1 VPPEILRRFAPQ
13 DKSSGDNQVTEAAVG
28 IIGGSGL
35 YEMEGLKVVA
45 ERDVKTPFGEPSDPL
60 VIGEIESVRVAFLS
74 RHGRGHRRLP
84 SELNYRANIYAL
96 KLLGV
101 HTIISASAVGS
112 MKEQYRPTDIVFPHQ
127 FIDRTR
133 HRADTF
139 FGDGIVGHITFA
151 DPICAG
157 ASMVVSGA
165 ARDAGA
171 RVHEGGVYICIEG
184 PQFSTRAE
192 SNLYRSWGVDVIG
205 MTNLQEAKLAREA
218 EICYAT
224 MALVTDYDCWHE
236 TADDVSVA
244 QILGYLRANAETA
257 QRIIRMAVPRIAARK
272 RDCAC
277 VNALQFAIVTDPDA
291 IPASVKKALAPII
304 GKYVR

>member
-1 VPPEILRRFAPQ
+1 MNETASI
-13 DKSSGDNQVTEAAVG
+13 G

-35 YEMEGLKVVA
+35 YQMEGLTVLD
-45 ERDVKTPFGEPSDPL
+45 ERRIETPFGDPSDSY
-60 VIGEIESVRVAFLS
+60 VIGEIDGVRVAFLS
-74 RHGRGHRRLP
+74 RHGRGHRLSP
-84 SELNYRANIYAL
+84 TELNYRANL
-96 KLLGV
+96 FGFKLLGV
-101 HTIISASAVGS
+101 HTILSASAVGS
-112 MKEQYRPTDIVFPHQ
+112 MKEEYAPTDIVFPHQ

-139 FGDGIVGHITFA
+139 FGDGIVAHVGFA

-157 ASMVVSGA
+157 ASFTMSKI
-165 ARDAGA
+165 AREAGA
-171 RVHEGGVYICIEG
+171 RVHEGGVYLCMEG

-192 SNLYRSWGVDVIG
+192 SHLYRSWNVDVIG

-236 TADDVSVA
+236 SHDDVTVETVLA
-244 QILGYLRANAETA
+244 YLAKNAKTA
-257 QRIIRMAVPRIAARK
+257 QTILRNSIAPAANRK

-277 VNALQFAIVTDPDA
+277 PNALQYAIITQPSA
-291 IPASVKKALAPII
+291 ITAEAKRRLAPII
-304 GKYVR
+304 SKYVPQENS